1 MFMKK
6 IRRAYQT
13 KFNTTVVKKRFTST
27 IRVYTRKV
35 LVASKNFRKKVFDCS
50 CQIFFH

>member
-6 IRRAYQT
+6 IGRAYQT
-13 KFNTTVVKKRFTST
+13 KFNIAVVKKRFTST

-35 LVASKNFRKKVFDCS
+35 IAASKNFRKKVFDCS
-50 CQIFFH
+50 RQIFFH